1 MENEIPVTP
10 MRAASPPRQ
19 IERENEMIV
28 ISQLLF
34 LDGDGNITF
43 HWLLPIISAILIAS
57 HCNSPENRD
66 GREAPVWKVYSHF

>member
-10 MRAASPPRQ
+10 MKAASPPRQ
-19 IERENEMIV
+19 MERENEMIV
-28 ISQLLF
+28 ISHRLKF
-34 LDGDGNITF
+34 DGDGNISF
-43 HWLLPIISAILIAS
+43 HWLLSAISAILNAS